1 VSGLFSATAGNVG
14 PVTDATT
21 PKSPI
26 DEISERFLDAY
37 VDLVPSAATFM
48 GISGHDDRYPD
59 YSPAGFE
66 ALAELN
72 RATIAQAEA
81 TQTPT
86 EREQVAKEAL
96 LERLGLE
103 LESYQAGVPQHQLN
117 AIASVPTEIRQ
128 VFDLMPTETDEQWE
142 TIATRLGA
150 VPAALEG
157 FRQTLADQAA
167 QGRVSAVRQVDDLA
181 GRIASWTGT
190 GGDDFFSG
198 LAAQAPD
205 TAVKAKVEA
214 AAAEARRAYDRF
226 GAWLE
231 TDLAQQA
238 PTRDACG
245 REVYELASRNFLGAK
260 IDLEETYAW
269 GWEELARIERE
280 METIAAELNSGDRS
294 IEAVA
299 ELLDNDP
306 RRKIHGKEAFRDWMQ
321 QLADAAVAELAGN
334 HFDIPDPIKRIE
346 CMIAPTS
353 DGSIYYT
360 GPSEDLTTRPG
371 RMWWSVP
378 AGVDEFATWREVT
391 TVYHEG
397 VPGHH
402 LQVAQT
408 MLRTD
413 LLNRWQRMGA
423 WVSGHGEGWALYAE
437 RLMDELGYLDD
448 PGARLGMLD
457 AQGFRAARVII
468 DIGMHLEL
476 VIPGDNPFGFHPGET
491 WNAELGFEFLR
502 GHSRMETEFLK
513 AELNRYLG
521 WPGQAPSYKVG
532 ERIWL
537 QAREEARQ
545 RKGAAFDLRAFHSAA
560 LNLGSI
566 GLDPLRSALGRL

>member
-1 VSGLFSATAGNVG
+1 VDQPRGSVG
-14 PVTDATT
+14 HVTDATT
-21 PKSPI
+21 PNSPI
-26 DEISERFLDAY
+26 DQVSDRFLEDY
-37 VDLVPSAATFM
+37 IELQPTAATFM
-48 GISGHDDRYPD
+48 GIQGHDHRLPD

-66 ALAELN
+66 ALVELN
-72 RATIAQAEA
+72 RRTIAEA
-81 TQTPT
+81 TAIQPGSP
-86 EREQVAKEAL
+86 REEVAKDAL

-103 LESYQAGVPQHQLN
+103 LERYEAGVPQHQLN
-117 AIASVPTEIRQ
+117 ALTSVPAEVRQ
-128 VFDLMPTETDEQWE
+128 VFDLMPTATDGDWE
-142 TIATRLGA
+142 TIAIRLNQVGTT
-150 VPAALEG
+150 LDG
-157 FRQTLADQAA
+157 FRESLVQQAA
-167 QGRVSAVRQVDDLA
+167 AGRVSAVRQVNDLA
-181 GRIASWTGT
+181 SRIASWTGAD
-190 GGDDFFSG
+190 GDDFFAG

-205 TAVKAKVEA
+205 SAVKSEVEA
-214 AAAEARRAYDRF
+214 AAAAARKAYDQF
-226 GAWLE
+226 GQWLI
-231 TDLAQQA
+231 TDVAPQA
-238 PTRDACG
+238 PSRDACG
-245 REVYELASRNFLGAK
+245 REVYELASRDFLGAAV
-260 IDLEETYAW
+260 DLDETYAW
-269 GWEELARIERE
+269 GWEELARIEGE
-280 METIAAELNSGDRS
+280 MENIAASLNGGDRS

-306 RRKIHGKEAFRDWMQ
+306 ARKIHGKEAFRDWMQ
-321 QLADAAVAELAGN
+321 QLADAAVEELAGT
-334 HFDIPDPIKRIE
+334 HFDIPDEIKRIE

-371 RMWWSVP
+371 RMWWAVP
-378 AGVDEFATWREVT
+378 TGVEDFATWREVT

-413 LLNRWQRMGA
+413 LLNRWQRMGC

-437 RLMDELGYLDD
+437 RLMEDLGYLEE

-457 AQGFRAARVII
+457 AQAFRSARVIV

-476 VIPGDNPFGFHPGET
+476 EIPRDNPFGFHPGET

-502 GHSRMETEFLK
+502 AHCRMETEFLK

-537 QAREEARQ
+537 EARDEAKA
-545 RKGAAFDLRAFHSAA
+545 RKGDAFDLKEFHRQA
-560 LNLGSI
+560 LDLGSL
-566 GLDPLRSALGRL
+566 GLDPLKQALARL

>member
-1 VSGLFSATAGNVG
+1 
-14 PVTDATT
+14 VTDATT
-21 PKSPI
+21 PKTPI

-37 VDLVPSAATFM
+37 VELAPTAATFM
-48 GISGHDDRYPD
+48 GIEGHDDSYPD

-66 ALAELN
+66 AFAELN
-72 RATIAQAEA
+72 RRIIAEAEA
-81 TQTPT
+81 TETPT

-103 LESYQAGVPQHQLN
+103 LESYEAGVPQHQLN
-117 AIASVPTEIRQ
+117 AIASVPAELRM
-128 VFDLMPTETDEQWE
+128 VFDLMPTETDEHWD
-142 TIATRLGA
+142 TFATRLGK
-150 VPAALEG
+150 VGAALEG
-157 FRQTLADQAA
+157 FRESVIEQAA
-167 QGRVSAVRQVDDLA
+167 QGRVSALRQVNDLA
-181 GRIASWTGT
+181 SRIASWTGAE
-190 GGDDFFSG
+190 GDDFFAG
-198 LAAQAPD
+198 LAAKAPEGPVR
-205 TAVKAKVEA
+205 TKVEA
-214 AAAEARRAYDRF
+214 AAAEARAAYDSF

-231 TDLAQQA
+231 TDLAQRA
-238 PTRDACG
+238 PTRDAVG
-245 REVYELASRNFLGAK
+245 REVYELASRNFLGAT

-269 GWEELARIERE
+269 GWEELARIEGE
-280 METIAAELNSGDRS
+280 MQDIAADLNAGDRS

-299 ELLDNDP
+299 DLLDNDP

-321 QLADAAVAELAGN
+321 QLADAAVAELAGT
-334 HFDIPDPIKRIE
+334 HFDIPDEIKRID

-371 RMWWSVP
+371 RMWWAVP
-378 AGVDEFATWREVT
+378 AGLTDFATWREVT

-413 LLNRWQRMGA
+413 LLNRWQRIGC

-457 AQGFRAARVII
+457 AQAFRSARVII

-476 VIPGDNPFGFHPGET
+476 TIPKDNPFGFHPGET
-491 WNAELGFEFLR
+491 WNADLGFEFLR
-502 GHSRMETEFLK
+502 AHCRMETEFLK

-537 QAREEARQ
+537 QAREQARQ

-566 GLDPLRSALGRL
+566 GLDPLRRALGRL

>member
-1 VSGLFSATAGNVG
+1 
-14 PVTDATT
+14 VTDATT

-26 DEISERFLDAY
+26 DEVSERFLDAY
-37 VDLVPSAATFM
+37 VELAPTAATFM
-48 GISGHDDRYPD
+48 GIEGYDDKLPD

-66 ALAELN
+66 AFAELN
-72 RATIAQAEA
+72 RRAIAEA
-81 TQTPT
+81 EAVETPSP
-86 EREQVAKEAL
+86 REQAAKEAF

-103 LESYQAGVPQHQLN
+103 LESYEAGVPQHQLN
-117 AIASVPTEIRQ
+117 AIASVPAELRQ
-128 VFDLMPTETDEQWE
+128 VYDLMPTASDEHWE
-142 TIATRLGA
+142 TIAIRLNQVGST
-150 VPAALEG
+150 LDG
-157 FRQTLADQAA
+157 FRDTLTEQAA
-167 QGRVSAVRQVDDLA
+167 QGRVSAVRQVNDLA
-181 GRIASWTGT
+181 GRIASWTGAD
-190 GGDDFFSG
+190 GDDFFAG
-198 LAAQAPD
+198 LAARAPD
-205 TAVKAKVEA
+205 SVKARVEA
-214 AAAEARRAYDRF
+214 AAAGARKAYDQF

-231 TDLAQQA
+231 TDLAPQA
-238 PTRDACG
+238 PSRDACG
-245 REVYELASRNFLGAK
+245 REVYELASRSFLGAK
-260 IDLEETYAW
+260 IDLAETYAW
-269 GWEELARIERE
+269 GWEELARIEGE
-280 METIAAELNSGDRS
+280 MQTIAAELNSGDRS
-294 IEAVA
+294 IQAVA
-299 ELLDNDP
+299 DLLDNDP
-306 RRKIHGKEAFRDWMQ
+306 SRKIHGKEAFRDWMQ

-334 HFDIPDPIKRIE
+334 HFDIPDEIKKIE

-371 RMWWSVP
+371 RMWWAVP
-378 AGVDEFATWREVT
+378 TGLEDFATWREVT

-413 LLNRWQRMGA
+413 LLNRWQRLGC

-457 AQGFRAARVII
+457 AQAFRSARVII

-476 VIPGDNPFGFHPGET
+476 KVPADNPFGFHPGET

-502 GHSRMETEFLK
+502 GHCRMETEFLK

-537 QAREEARQ
+537 QAREEAKR
-545 RKGAAFDLRAFHSAA
+545 RKGSDFDLRAFHRDA

>member
-1 VSGLFSATAGNVG
+1 M
-14 PVTDATT
+14 TDATT
-21 PKSPI
+21 PNSPI
-26 DEISERFLDAY
+26 DQVSDRYLEAY
-37 VDLVPSAATFM
+37 IELQPTQATYM
-48 GISGHDDRYPD
+48 GIEGHDHQLPD

-66 ALAELN
+66 ALIELN
-72 RATIAQAEA
+72 RRAVAEA
-81 TQTPT
+81 DAIQPGTP
-86 EREQVAKEAL
+86 REDVAKDAF

-103 LESYQAGVPQHQLN
+103 LETYEAGVPQYQLN
-117 AIASVPTEIRQ
+117 AIACVPAEIRQ
-128 VFDLMPTETDEQWE
+128 VFDLMPTATESDWE
-142 TIATRLGA
+142 TIAIRLNQVGT
-150 VPAALEG
+150 ALDG
-157 FRQTLADQAA
+157 FRDSLTEQAA
-167 QGRVSAVRQVDDLA
+167 RGRVSALRQVNDLA
-181 GRIASWTGT
+181 GRIASWTGAD
-190 GGDDFFSG
+190 GDDFFAG

-205 TAVKAKVEA
+205 TWVKATVEA
-214 AAAEARRAYDRF
+214 AAASARKAYNEF
-226 GAWLE
+226 GGWLTTE
-231 TDLAQQA
+231 LAPQA
-238 PTRDACG
+238 PSRDAVG
-245 REVYELASRNFLGAK
+245 REVYELASRNFLGAA

-269 GWEELARIERE
+269 AWQELARIEGA
-280 METIAAELNSGDRS
+280 MQAIASSLNDGNPS

-306 RRKIHGKEAFRDWMQ
+306 ARKLHGKEAFRDWMQ
-321 QLADAAVAELAGN
+321 QLADAAVAELAGT
-334 HFDIPDPIKRIE
+334 HFDIPQEIRRIE

-360 GPSEDLTTRPG
+360 GPTEDLTTRPG

-378 AGVDEFATWREVT
+378 NGVEDFATWREVT

-408 MLRTD
+408 MLRAD
-413 LLNRWQRMGA
+413 LLNRWQRMGC

-437 RLMDELGYLDD
+437 RLMEELGYLEE

-457 AQGFRAARVII
+457 AQGFRAARVIV

-476 VIPGDNPFGFHPGET
+476 EIPRDNPFGWRGGEI

-502 GHSRMETEFLK
+502 AHSRMETEFLR

-537 QAREEARQ
+537 QAREEAKQ
-545 RKGAAFDLRAFHSAA
+545 RKGSAFDLRTFHSDA
-560 LNLGSI
+560 LNLGSL
-566 GLDPLRSALGRL
+566 GLDPLRRALARL

>member
-1 VSGLFSATAGNVG
+1 M
-14 PVTDATT
+14 TDATT
-21 PKSPI
+21 PKTPI

-37 VDLVPSAATFM
+37 VELVPTAATFM
-48 GISGHDDRYPD
+48 GIEGYDDRLPD
-59 YSPAGFE
+59 YSPAGFA

-72 RATIAQAEA
+72 RRTIAEA
-81 TQTPT
+81 GATETPSQ
-86 EREQVAKEAL
+86 REQVAKEAL

-103 LESYQAGVPQHQLN
+103 LETYQAGVPQYQLN
-117 AIASVPTEIRQ
+117 AIASVPAEIRQ
-128 VFDLMPTETDEQWE
+128 VFDLMPTATEEHWR
-142 TIATRLGA
+142 TIATRLSKIG
-150 VPAALEG
+150 AALEG
-157 FRQTLADQAA
+157 YRQSLLEQAG
-167 QGRVSAVRQVDDLA
+167 QGRVSALRQVNDLA
-181 GRIASWTGT
+181 QRIASWTGAE
-190 GGDDFFSG
+190 GDDFFAG

-205 TAVKAKVEA
+205 TVKATVEA
-214 AAAEARRAYDRF
+214 AATEARKAYDQF

-231 TDLAQQA
+231 TDLAPQA
-238 PTRDACG
+238 PSRDACG

-260 IDLEETYAW
+260 IDLAETYAW
-269 GWEELARIERE
+269 GWEELARIEGE
-280 METIAAELNSGDRS
+280 MQTIAAELNSGDRS
-294 IEAVA
+294 IQAVA
-299 ELLDNDP
+299 DLLDNDP
-306 RRKIHGKEAFRDWMQ
+306 SRKIHGKEAFRDWMQ
-321 QLADAAVAELAGN
+321 QLADAAVTELAGN
-334 HFDIPDPIKRIE
+334 HFDIPDEIKKIE

-371 RMWWSVP
+371 RMWWAVP
-378 AGVDEFATWREVT
+378 AGLEDFATWREVT

-413 LLNRWQRMGA
+413 LLNRWQRIGC

-457 AQGFRAARVII
+457 AQAFRSARVII

-476 VIPGDNPFGFHPGET
+476 KIPADNPFGFHPGET
-491 WNAELGFEFLR
+491 WNADLGFEFLR
-502 GHSRMETEFLK
+502 GHCRMETEFLK

-537 QAREEARQ
+537 QAREEAKR
-545 RKGAAFDLRAFHSAA
+545 RKGSDFDLRAFHRDA